1 MRLVALVLATLVVSA
16 SALPA
21 LADCPYKEQVAK
33 YESQNGS
40 GGQSE
45 LRIDESRG

>member
-21 LADCPYKEQVAK
+21 MAACPYKEQVAK
-33 YESQNGS
+33 YERQNGS
-40 GGQSE
+40 GSQND
-45 LRIDESRG
+45 LRLDESRG

>member
-21 LADCPYKEQVAK
+21 LADCPYKDQVAK

-40 GGQSE
+40 GGQNE
-45 LRIDESRG
+45 LRIDESHG